1 MEENIAMPFIRS
13 FMLCYFACV
22 SVPILLVDCIVIG
35 VCSDLL
41 VEVLAVQQGQ
51 GSWLKA
57 S

>member
-1 MEENIAMPFIRS
+1 MGENIAMSFIRS
-13 FMLCYFACV
+13 FMLCYCTRV

>member
-35 VCSDLL
+35 C
-41 VEVLAVQQGQ
+41 AVTC
-51 GSWLKA
+51 WWRC
-57 S
+57 

>member
-1 MEENIAMPFIRS
+1 MKEIIAMSFICS
-13 FMLCYFACV
+13 FMLCYCTRV
-22 SVPILLVDCIVIG
+22 SAPILLVDCIVIG